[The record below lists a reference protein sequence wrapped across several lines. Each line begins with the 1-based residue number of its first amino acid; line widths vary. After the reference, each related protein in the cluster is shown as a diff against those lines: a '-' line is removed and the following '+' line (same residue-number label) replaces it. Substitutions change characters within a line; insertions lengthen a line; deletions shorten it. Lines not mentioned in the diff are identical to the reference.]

1 MKKKDIDIF
10 VATLLSELVE
20 NGYKPLVSHSTKS
33 NSVYISCLH
42 VPKRI
47 RVSDHGF
54 NYAAYNFTPRHKGK
68 KRGNDECDFFP
79 MTDAGINLLMK
90 EIKNE
95 FPLCNDKDK

>member
-1 MKKKDIDIF
+1 MKKKDIDLF
-10 VATLLSELVE
+10 VAELLSELID
-20 NGYKPLVSHSTKS
+20 NGYKPFISHSTKS

-54 NYAAYNFTPRHKGK
+54 NYAEYNFTPRHKGK
-68 KRGNDECDFFP
+68 MRGNDNMDFFP
-79 MTDAGINLLMK
+79 MTKNGIKLFLN

-95 FPLCNDKDK
+95 FPLCNDAEM